1 MNICVL
7 GSGSSGNCTYI
18 GSGETR
24 ILVDAGL
31 NHKHTC
37 LRLASVGLQLSQI
50 SGILFTHDHSDHCK
64 GLPVIYRNNPLP
76 IFANERTCTG
86 IDIAVKQRF
95 EEWTVFENGSA
106 FTLGD
111 FSILPFSVPHD
122 ASDPVA
128 YRISDGF
135 STIAVITDLGDI
147 TPGILRNL
155 ADCDLIVLESNHDP
169 VLLQESDRTHSLK
182 QRIASRCGHLTNEM
196 AADIVERIHSPK
208 LRKVLLAHISLECNS
223 LPLARKTMCERLRK
237 IGRTDIEVH
246 LTFQD
251 RPGPLITL

>member
-18 GSGETR
+18 ESGETR

-31 NHKHTC
+31 NYKHTC
-37 LRLASVGLQLSQI
+37 LRLDSIGLELNQI

-64 GLPVIYRNNPLP
+64 GLPVIYKNNPLP

-86 IDIAVKQRF
+86 IDIAVKQCF
-95 EEWTVFENGSA
+95 EEWTVFENGSV

-111 FSILPFSVPHD
+111 FSILPFSVSHD

-128 YRISDGF
+128 YRISDAT

-147 TPGILRNL
+147 TPGILKNL
-155 ADCDLIVLESNHDP
+155 ADCDLIILESNHDP
-169 VLLQESDRTHSLK
+169 VLLHESDRPQSLK
-182 QRIASRCGHLTNEM
+182 QRISSRCGHLTNEM
-196 AADIVERIHSPK
+196 AADIIEQIQSPR
-208 LRKVLLAHISLECNS
+208 LRKIVLAHISLDCNS
-223 LPLARKTMCERLRK
+223 LPLAEKTMCKRLHK
-237 IGRTDIEVH
+237 IGRADIEVH

-251 RPGPLITL
+251 RAAPLITL